1 MTVAAPPPLR
11 QTAARLA
18 TRIAM
23 TPQRSNWT
31 GIAFGLTL
39 ASFAAYQQFKLP
51 PALPVLL
58 ETYHYDRTLAGAFM
72 SVYAVAGLLLSMAF
86 GRLLARRGP
95 VAPTLGALGL
105 CILGS
110 LLVLWRPENGWLFLF
125 GRGLE
130 GIGFAF
136 MAICGHLLA
145 GVNASRRN
153 QPLVIGLMAA
163 WIPIGQLAAM
173 LLAPVAFA
181 GLGAGQGADMG
192 WQLLWVVAIL
202 GSCGLAA
209 WTLGLRHSPALD
221 LPGVGKPRAAE
232 PGPEPGSD
240 IEIAGAA
247 RLKLIVV
254 AGIFMLWSG
263 QYFAYMTWL
272 PQYLVEIHGLSVSM
286 AVLGNMVPV
295 AMLIA
300 TTVTVGMVLRA
311 GVPAGPLL
319 ACGLA
324 TQAAIWWLVPVTG
337 GGLAG
342 ALSLIAFGV
351 AAGICPTCLF
361 AMPGLIVGR
370 GRAGAPALGIIMTG
384 RNLGVLAGPMLLGQ
398 AFKATG
404 AWDLAAPIFGTVTT
418 IAFALGIFLA
428 ASLGGARYTT
438 GP

>member
-1 MTVAAPPPLR
+1 
-11 QTAARLA
+11 
-18 TRIAM
+18 M
-23 TPQRSNWT
+23 TPQRSNRI

-51 PALPVLL
+51 PVLPVLL

-72 SVYAVAGLLLSMAF
+72 SVYAVAGLLLSMVF

-105 CILGS
+105 SILGS
-110 LLVLWRPENGWLFLF
+110 LLVLWRPEYGWLVLL

-145 GVNASRRN
+145 SANASVRN

-173 LLAPVAFA
+173 LLAPVAFS
-181 GLGAGQGADMG
+181 GQGAGMGVGMGGGMG

-209 WTLGLRHSPALD
+209 WTLGLRRSPALA
-221 LPGVGKPRAAE
+221 LPGGPGDAE
-232 PGPEPGSD
+232 PEPGRHRD
-240 IEIAGAA
+240 VEISGAT

-272 PQYLVEIHGLSVSM
+272 PQYLVEVYGLSVSM

-295 AMLIA
+295 AVLIA
-300 TTVTVGMVLRA
+300 TAVVVGMVLRA
-311 GVPAGPLL
+311 GVPVGTLL

-337 GGLAG
+337 GGLGG
-342 ALSLIAFGV
+342 ALSLIAYGV

-361 AMPGLIVGR
+361 AMPGVIVGR
-370 GRAGAPALGIIMTG
+370 GRVAAPALGILMTG
-384 RNLGVLAGPMLLGQ
+384 RNLGVLIGPMLLGQ

-404 AWDLAAPIFGTVTT
+404 AWDLAAPIFGTMTT
-418 IAFALGIFLA
+418 LALGLGIFLA
-428 ASLGGARYTT
+428 VSLRGARYGTSR
-438 GP
+438 

>member
-1 MTVAAPPPLR
+1 MSSPDT
-11 QTAARLA
+11 
-18 TRIAM
+18 
-23 TPQRSNWT
+23 NWNAV
-31 GIAFGLTL
+31 GFGLAL
-39 ASFAAYQQFKLP
+39 AALAAYQLFKLP
-51 PALPVLL
+51 PALPVMLGA
-58 ETYHYDRTLAGAFM
+58 YGYDRVLAGAFM
-72 SVYAVAGLLLSMAF
+72 SIYAVAGLLLSMVF

-105 CILGS
+105 SILGS
-110 LLVLWRPENGWLFLF
+110 LLVLWRPEYGWLVLL

-145 GVNASRRN
+145 SANASVRN

-181 GLGAGQGADMG
+181 GQGAGMGVGMGGGMG

-202 GSCGLAA
+202 GACGLAA
-209 WTLGLRHSPALD
+209 WTLGLRRSPALA
-221 LPGVGKPRAAE
+221 LPGGTGDAE
-232 PGPEPGSD
+232 PEPGRHRD
-240 IEIAGAA
+240 VEISGTT

-272 PQYLVEIHGLSVSM
+272 PQYLVEVYGLSVSM

-295 AMLIA
+295 AVLIA
-300 TTVTVGMVLRA
+300 TAVVVGMVLRA
-311 GVPAGPLL
+311 GVPVGTLL

-337 GGLAG
+337 GGLGG
-342 ALSLIAFGV
+342 ALSLIAYGV

-361 AMPGLIVGR
+361 AMPGVIVGR
-370 GRAGAPALGIIMTG
+370 GRVAAPALGILMTG
-384 RNLGVLAGPMLLGQ
+384 RNLGVLIGPMLLGQ

-404 AWDLAAPIFGTVTT
+404 AWDLAAPIFGTMTT
-418 IAFALGIFLA
+418 LALGLGIFLA
-428 ASLGGARYTT
+428 VSLRGARYGTSR
-438 GP
+438 

>member
-1 MTVAAPPPLR
+1 MTA
-11 QTAARLA
+11 
-18 TRIAM
+18 
-23 TPQRSNWT
+23 QRSNWT

-72 SVYAVAGLLLSMAF
+72 SVYAVAGLLLSMVF
-86 GRLLARRGP
+86 SRLLARRGP
-95 VAPTLGALGL
+95 LAPILGALGL
-105 CILGS
+105 SVLGS
-110 LLVLWRPENGWLFLF
+110 LLVLWRPESGWLVLL

-145 GVNASRRN
+145 SANASVRN

-181 GLGAGQGADMG
+181 GLGAGLGAGMG

-209 WTLGLRHSPALD
+209 WTFSLRRSPALV
-221 LPGVGKPRAAE
+221 LPGV
-232 PGPEPGSD
+232 PGSVNRGARSGSGDPEPDSR
-240 IEIAGAA
+240 IAGAT

-272 PQYLVEIHGLSVSM
+272 PQYLVEVYGLSVSM
-286 AVLGNMVPV
+286 AALGNMVPV
-295 AMLIA
+295 AVLIA
-300 TTVTVGMVLRA
+300 TTVAVGMVLRA
-311 GVPAGPLL
+311 GVPVGTLL

-342 ALSLIAFGV
+342 ALSLIAYGI

-361 AMPGLIVGR
+361 AMPGVIVGR
-370 GRAGAPALGIIMTG
+370 GRAVAPALGILMTG
-384 RNLGVLAGPMLLGQ
+384 RNLGVLIGPMLLGQ

-418 IAFALGIFLA
+418 LALGLGIFLA
-428 ASLGGARYTT
+428 VSLAGARYGTSR
-438 GP
+438 

>member
-1 MTVAAPPPLR
+1 
-11 QTAARLA
+11 
-18 TRIAM
+18 
-23 TPQRSNWT
+23 
-31 GIAFGLTL
+31 
-39 ASFAAYQQFKLP
+39 
-51 PALPVLL
+51 
-58 ETYHYDRTLAGAFM
+58 
-72 SVYAVAGLLLSMAF
+72 
-86 GRLLARRGP
+86 
-95 VAPTLGALGL
+95 
-105 CILGS
+105 
-110 LLVLWRPENGWLFLF
+110 
-125 GRGLE
+125 
-130 GIGFAF
+130 

-181 GLGAGQGADMG
+181 GLGAGLGAGQGADMGAGQGADMGAGQGADMG
-192 WQLLWVVAIL
+192 WRLLWVVAIL

-221 LPGVGKPRAAE
+221 LLGVGKPRAAE
-232 PGPEPGSD
+232 PGPEPGPGSD

>member
-1 MTVAAPPPLR
+1 MNS
-11 QTAARLA
+11 
-18 TRIAM
+18 
-23 TPQRSNWT
+23 QRSNWT
-31 GIAFGLTL
+31 GVAFGLTL

-58 ETYHYDRTLAGAFM
+58 DTYHYDRTLAGAFM

-86 GRLLARRGP
+86 GRLLAHRGP
-95 VAPTLGALGL
+95 LAPTLGALGL
-105 CILGS
+105 SVLGNLLILW
-110 LLVLWRPENGWLFLF
+110 LPENGWLVLL

-145 GVNASRRN
+145 SANASVRN

-181 GLGAGQGADMG
+181 GMG

-209 WTLGLRHSPALD
+209 WALGLRHSPALVPLGARGD
-221 LPGVGKPRAAE
+221 GRDSESETAPERA
-232 PGPEPGSD
+232 PD
-240 IEIAGAA
+240 IKASGATSGEIAGAT
-247 RLKLIVV
+247 RRQLIVT

-272 PQYLVEIHGLSVSM
+272 PQYLVEVYGLSVSM
-286 AVLGNMVPV
+286 AVFGNMVPV
-295 AMLIA
+295 AVLIP
-300 TTVTVGMVLRA
+300 TTVATGWILRA
-311 GVPAGPLL
+311 GVPIGPLL

-324 TQAAIWWLVPVTG
+324 TQAVIWWLVPVTG

-342 ALSLIAFGV
+342 ALSLTAYGLASGV
-351 AAGICPTCLF
+351 CPACLF
-361 AMPGLIVGR
+361 AMPGVIVGR
-370 GRAGAPALGIIMTG
+370 GRAAAPALGILMTG

-398 AFKATG
+398 AFKLTG

-418 IAFALGIFLA
+418 LALGLGIYLA
-428 ASLGGARYTT
+428 ISLGGARYGTSR
-438 GP
+438 

>member
-1 MTVAAPPPLR
+1 
-11 QTAARLA
+11 
-18 TRIAM
+18 M
-23 TPQRSNWT
+23 TPQRSNWI

-39 ASFAAYQQFKLP
+39 ASFAAYQQFKMP
-51 PALPVLL
+51 PVLPVLL
-58 ETYHYDRTLAGAFM
+58 EIYHYDRTLAGAFM
-72 SVYAVAGLLLSMAF
+72 SVYAVAGLALSMVF

-105 CILGS
+105 SVLGS
-110 LLVLWRPENGWLFLF
+110 LLVLWLPENGWLVLF

-145 GVNASRRN
+145 SANASSRN

-181 GLGAGQGADMG
+181 GPDANWGAGMG

-202 GSCGLAA
+202 GSCGMAA
-209 WTLGLRHSPALD
+209 WTLGLRHNPALE

-232 PGPEPGSD
+232 PVPD
-240 IEIAGAA
+240 IEITGAT
-247 RLKLIVV
+247 RRKLIAV

-272 PQYLVEIHGLSVSM
+272 PQYLVEVYGLSVSM
-286 AVLGNMVPV
+286 AALGNMVPV
-295 AMLIA
+295 AVLIV
-300 TTVTVGMVLRA
+300 TTVVVGVVLRA
-311 GVPAGPLL
+311 GVPVGSLL

-324 TQAAIWWLVPVTG
+324 VQAAIWWLIPVTG

-342 ALSLIAFGV
+342 TMSLIAFGL

-361 AMPGLIVGR
+361 AMPGVIVGR
-370 GRAGAPALGIIMTG
+370 GRAVAPALGIIMTG
-384 RNLGVLAGPMLLGQ
+384 RNLGVLIGPMLLAQ

-418 IAFALGIFLA
+418 LALALGIYLA
-428 ASLGGARYTT
+428 ISLRGARYGTSR
-438 GP
+438 

>member
-1 MTVAAPPPLR
+1 MKS
-11 QTAARLA
+11 
-18 TRIAM
+18 
-23 TPQRSNWT
+23 QRSNWT
-31 GIAFGLTL
+31 GVAFGLTL

-58 ETYHYDRTLAGAFM
+58 DTYHYDRTLAGAFM

-86 GRLLARRGP
+86 GRLLAHRGP
-95 VAPTLGALGL
+95 LAPTLGALGL
-105 CILGS
+105 SVLGNLLILW
-110 LLVLWRPENGWLFLF
+110 LPENGWLVLL

-145 GVNASRRN
+145 SANASVRN

-181 GLGAGQGADMG
+181 GMG

-209 WTLGLRHSPALD
+209 WALGLRRSPALVPLGARGD
-221 LPGVGKPRAAE
+221 GRDSESETAPDRA
-232 PGPEPGSD
+232 SD
-240 IEIAGAA
+240 IKASGATSGEIAGAT
-247 RLKLIVV
+247 RRKLIVT

-272 PQYLVEIHGLSVSM
+272 PQYLVEVYGLSVSM
-286 AVLGNMVPV
+286 AVFGNMVPV
-295 AMLIA
+295 AVLIP
-300 TTVTVGMVLRA
+300 TTVATGWVLRA
-311 GVPAGPLL
+311 GVPIGPLL

-324 TQAAIWWLVPVTG
+324 TQAVIWWLVPVTG

-342 ALSLIAFGV
+342 ALSLTAYGLASGV
-351 AAGICPTCLF
+351 CPACLF
-361 AMPGLIVGR
+361 AMPGVIVGR
-370 GRAGAPALGIIMTG
+370 GRAAAPALGILMTG

-398 AFKATG
+398 AFKLTG

-418 IAFALGIFLA
+418 LALGLGIYLA
-428 ASLGGARYTT
+428 ILLGGARYGTSR
-438 GP
+438 

>member
-1 MTVAAPPPLR
+1 
-11 QTAARLA
+11 
-18 TRIAM
+18 M
-23 TPQRSNWT
+23 TPQRSNWI

-72 SVYAVAGLLLSMAF
+72 SVYAVAGLLLSMVF

-95 VAPTLGALGL
+95 LVPTLGALGL
-105 CILGS
+105 SILGS
-110 LLVLWRPENGWLFLF
+110 LLVLWRPESGWLVLL

-130 GIGFAF
+130 GTGFAF

-145 GVNASRRN
+145 SANASVRN
-153 QPLVIGLMAA
+153 QPLVVGLMAA

-181 GLGAGQGADMG
+181 AMGAAMG
-192 WQLLWVVAIL
+192 WRLLWVVAIVA
-202 GSCGLAA
+202 SCGLAA
-209 WTLGLRHSPALD
+209 WTFGLRHSPALA
-221 LPGVGKPRAAE
+221 LPGTPSGAGRGAGRSSGGAE
-232 PGPEPGSD
+232 PEPD
-240 IEIAGAA
+240 LKIAGAT

-272 PQYLVEIHGLSVSM
+272 PQYLVEVYGLSVSM

-295 AMLIA
+295 AVLIA
-300 TTVTVGMVLRA
+300 TTVVVGMVLRA
-311 GVPAGPLL
+311 GVPVGTLL

-337 GGLAG
+337 GGLGG
-342 ALSLIAFGV
+342 ALSLIGYGL
-351 AAGICPTCLF
+351 AAGVCPTCLF
-361 AMPGLIVGR
+361 AMPGVIVGR
-370 GRAGAPALGIIMTG
+370 GRAAAPALGIIMTG
-384 RNLGVLAGPMLLGQ
+384 RNLGVLIGPMLLGQ

-418 IAFALGIFLA
+418 LALGLGIVLA
-428 ASLGGARYTT
+428 VSLRGARYGTSR
-438 GP
+438 

>member
-1 MTVAAPPPLR
+1 MKS
-11 QTAARLA
+11 
-18 TRIAM
+18 
-23 TPQRSNWT
+23 QRSNWT
-31 GIAFGLTL
+31 GVAFGLTL

-58 ETYHYDRTLAGAFM
+58 DTYHYDRTLAGAFM

-86 GRLLARRGP
+86 GRLLAHRGP
-95 VAPTLGALGL
+95 LAPTLGALGL
-105 CILGS
+105 SVLGNLLILW
-110 LLVLWRPENGWLFLF
+110 LPENGWLVLL

-145 GVNASRRN
+145 SANASVRN

-181 GLGAGQGADMG
+181 GMG

-209 WTLGLRHSPALD
+209 WALGLRHSPALVPLGARRD
-221 LPGVGKPRAAE
+221 GRDSESETAPERA
-232 PGPEPGSD
+232 PD
-240 IEIAGAA
+240 IKASGATSGEIAGAT
-247 RLKLIVV
+247 RHKLIVT

-272 PQYLVEIHGLSVSM
+272 PQYLVEVYGLSVSM
-286 AVLGNMVPV
+286 AVFGNMVPV
-295 AMLIA
+295 AVLIP
-300 TTVTVGMVLRA
+300 TTVATGWVLRA
-311 GVPAGPLL
+311 GVPIGPLL

-342 ALSLIAFGV
+342 ALSLTAYGLASGV
-351 AAGICPTCLF
+351 CPACLF
-361 AMPGLIVGR
+361 AMPGVIVGR
-370 GRAGAPALGIIMTG
+370 GRAAAPALGILMTG

-398 AFKATG
+398 AFKLTG

-418 IAFALGIFLA
+418 LALGLGIYLA
-428 ASLGGARYTT
+428 ISLGGARYGTSR
-438 GP
+438 

>member
-1 MTVAAPPPLR
+1 M
-11 QTAARLA
+11 
-18 TRIAM
+18 
-23 TPQRSNWT
+23 
-31 GIAFGLTL
+31 

-51 PALPVLL
+51 PVLPVLL

-86 GRLLARRGP
+86 GRLLAHRGP
-95 VAPTLGALGL
+95 LAPTLGALGL
-105 CILGS
+105 SILGS
-110 LLVLWRPENGWLFLF
+110 LLVLWRPESGWLVLF

-145 GVNASRRN
+145 SANASIRN

-181 GLGAGQGADMG
+181 SQG
-192 WQLLWVVAIL
+192 WQLLWVVAIF

-209 WTLGLRHSPALD
+209 WTIGLRRSPALA
-221 LPGVGKPRAAE
+221 LPGGTGGAE
-232 PGPEPGSD
+232 PEPGQVP
-240 IEIAGAA
+240 IPEITAAA

-272 PQYLVEIHGLSVSM
+272 PQYLVEVYGLSVSM
-286 AVLGNMVPV
+286 AVFGNMVPV
-295 AMLIA
+295 AVLIA
-300 TTVTVGMVLRA
+300 TTVAVGMVLRA
-311 GVPAGPLL
+311 GVPVGTLL

-342 ALSLIAFGV
+342 ALSLIAYGL
-351 AAGICPTCLF
+351 AAGVCPTCLF
-361 AMPGLIVGR
+361 AMPGVIVGR
-370 GRAGAPALGIIMTG
+370 GRAVAPALGIIMTG
-384 RNLGVLAGPMLLGQ
+384 RNLGVLIGPMLLGQ
-398 AFKATG
+398 AFKVTG

-418 IAFALGIFLA
+418 LAFGLGIFLA
-428 ASLGGARYTT
+428 VSLRGARYGTSR
-438 GP
+438 

>member
-1 MTVAAPPPLR
+1 MKPD
-11 QTAARLA
+11 
-18 TRIAM
+18 
-23 TPQRSNWT
+23 RSNWT
-31 GIAFGLTL
+31 GVAFGLTL

-58 ETYHYDRTLAGAFM
+58 DAYHYDRTLAGAFM

-86 GRLLARRGP
+86 GRLLAHRGSL
-95 VAPTLGALGL
+95 APTLGALGL
-105 CILGS
+105 SVLGS
-110 LLVLWRPENGWLFLF
+110 LLVLWRPESGWLVLL
-125 GRGLE
+125 GRGFE

-136 MAICGHLLA
+136 LAICGHLLA
-145 GVNASRRN
+145 SANASARN

-173 LLAPVAFA
+173 LLAPIAFA
-181 GLGAGQGADMG
+181 GMG

-209 WTLGLRHSPALD
+209 WAVGLRHSPALAPLGARGD
-221 LPGVGKPRAAE
+221 GRDAGPETKLNRVPGVQKTE
-232 PGPEPGSD
+232 D
-240 IEIAGAA
+240 IAGAM
-247 RLKLIVV
+247 RHKLIVT

-272 PQYLVEIHGLSVSM
+272 PQYLVEVYGLSVSM

-295 AMLIA
+295 AVLIP
-300 TTVTVGMVLRA
+300 TTVATGWFLRA
-311 GVPAGPLL
+311 GVPIGPLL

-342 ALSLIAFGV
+342 ALSLTAYGLASGV
-351 AAGICPTCLF
+351 CPACLF
-361 AMPGLIVGR
+361 AMPGVIVGR
-370 GRAGAPALGIIMTG
+370 GRAAAPALGILMTG

-398 AFKATG
+398 AFKLTG

-418 IAFALGIFLA
+418 LALGLGIYLA
-428 ASLGGARYTT
+428 VALRGARYGTSR
-438 GP
+438 

>member
-1 MTVAAPPPLR
+1 
-11 QTAARLA
+11 
-18 TRIAM
+18 
-23 TPQRSNWT
+23 
-31 GIAFGLTL
+31 
-39 ASFAAYQQFKLP
+39 
-51 PALPVLL
+51 VLL

-95 VAPTLGALGL
+95 LAPILGALGL
-105 CILGS
+105 SILGS
-110 LLVLWRPENGWLFLF
+110 LLVLWSPENGWLVLL

-145 GVNASRRN
+145 SANASLRN

-173 LLAPVAFA
+173 LLAPVAFS
-181 GLGAGQGADMG
+181 GLGAGMGAGMG
-192 WQLLWVVAIL
+192 WQLLWVVAIF
-202 GSCGLAA
+202 GACGLAA
-209 WTLGLRHSPALD
+209 WSFGLRHSPALV
-221 LPGVGKPRAAE
+221 LPGASSGAKKETSEETSGEISAAT
-232 PGPEPGSD
+232 
-240 IEIAGAA
+240 

-272 PQYLVEIHGLSVSM
+272 PQYLVEVYGLSVSM
-286 AVLGNMVPV
+286 AVVGNMVPV
-295 AMLIA
+295 AVLIA
-300 TTVTVGMVLRA
+300 TTVAVGMVLRA
-311 GVPAGPLL
+311 GVPVGPLL

-324 TQAAIWWLVPVTG
+324 TQATIWWLVPVTG
-337 GGLAG
+337 GGLTG
-342 ALSLIAFGV
+342 ALSLVAYGL

-361 AMPGLIVGR
+361 AMPGVIVGR
-370 GRAGAPALGIIMTG
+370 GRAVAPALGIIMTG
-384 RNLGVLAGPMLLGQ
+384 RNLGVLIGPMLLGQ

-418 IAFALGIFLA
+418 IAFGLGIFLA
-428 ASLGGARYTT
+428 VSLGGARYGTSR
-438 GP
+438 

>member
-1 MTVAAPPPLR
+1 MTAE
-11 QTAARLA
+11 
-18 TRIAM
+18 
-23 TPQRSNWT
+23 RSNWT

-72 SVYAVAGLLLSMAF
+72 SVYAVAGLLLSMVF

-95 VAPTLGALGL
+95 LVPTLGALGL
-105 CILGS
+105 SILGS
-110 LLVLWRPENGWLFLF
+110 LLVLWRPESGLLVLL

-145 GVNASRRN
+145 SANASVRN

-181 GLGAGQGADMG
+181 GLGASMGAGMG

-209 WTLGLRHSPALD
+209 WTLGLRHSSALT
-221 LPGVGKPRAAE
+221 LPGARSGAGGGAGGGAE
-232 PGPEPGSD
+232 PESGRAPDPKSSGEISG
-240 IEIAGAA
+240 EIAGAT

-272 PQYLVEIHGLSVSM
+272 PQYLVEVYGLSVSM
-286 AVLGNMVPV
+286 AALGNMVPV
-295 AMLIA
+295 AVLIA
-300 TTVTVGMVLRA
+300 TTVAVGMVLRA
-311 GVPAGPLL
+311 GVPVGPLL

-324 TQAAIWWLVPVTG
+324 TQAAIWWLVPVTA
-337 GGLAG
+337 GGLGG
-342 ALSLIAFGV
+342 ALSLIAYGL
-351 AAGICPTCLF
+351 AAGVCPTCLF
-361 AMPGLIVGR
+361 AIPGVIVGR
-370 GRAGAPALGIIMTG
+370 GRAVAPALGIIMTG
-384 RNLGVLAGPMLLGQ
+384 RNLGVLIGPMLLGQ
-398 AFKATG
+398 AFKMTG

-418 IAFALGIFLA
+418 LALGLGIFLA
-428 ASLGGARYTT
+428 VSLGGARYGTSR
-438 GP
+438 

>member
-1 MTVAAPPPLR
+1 M
-11 QTAARLA
+11 
-18 TRIAM
+18 
-23 TPQRSNWT
+23 
-31 GIAFGLTL
+31 

-51 PALPVLL
+51 PVLPVLL

-86 GRLLARRGP
+86 GRLLAHRGP
-95 VAPTLGALGL
+95 LAPTLGALGL
-105 CILGS
+105 SILGS
-110 LLVLWRPENGWLFLF
+110 LLVLWRPESGWLVLF

-145 GVNASRRN
+145 SANASIRN

-181 GLGAGQGADMG
+181 SQG
-192 WQLLWVVAIL
+192 WQLLWVVAIF

-209 WTLGLRHSPALD
+209 WTIGLRRSPALA
-221 LPGVGKPRAAE
+221 LPGATGGAE
-232 PGPEPGSD
+232 PEPGQVP
-240 IEIAGAA
+240 IPEITAAA

-272 PQYLVEIHGLSVSM
+272 PQYLVEVYGLSVSM
-286 AVLGNMVPV
+286 AVFGNMVPV
-295 AMLIA
+295 AVLIA
-300 TTVTVGMVLRA
+300 TTVAVGMVLRA
-311 GVPAGPLL
+311 GVPVGTLL

-342 ALSLIAFGV
+342 ALSLIAYGL
-351 AAGICPTCLF
+351 AAGVCPTCLF
-361 AMPGLIVGR
+361 AMPGVIVGR
-370 GRAGAPALGIIMTG
+370 GRAVAPALGIIMTG
-384 RNLGVLAGPMLLGQ
+384 RNLGVLIGPMLLGQ
-398 AFKATG
+398 AFKVTG

-418 IAFALGIFLA
+418 LAFGLGIYLA
-428 ASLGGARYTT
+428 VSLRGARYGTSR
-438 GP
+438 

>member
-1 MTVAAPPPLR
+1 M
-11 QTAARLA
+11 
-18 TRIAM
+18 
-23 TPQRSNWT
+23 
-31 GIAFGLTL
+31 

-72 SVYAVAGLLLSMAF
+72 SIYAVAGLLLSMVF

-95 VAPTLGALGL
+95 LVPTLGALGL
-105 CILGS
+105 FILGS
-110 LLVLWRPENGWLFLF
+110 LLVLWLPESGWLFLL

-145 GVNASRRN
+145 SANASVRN

-173 LLAPVAFA
+173 VLAPVAFA
-181 GLGAGQGADMG
+181 GMG
-192 WQLLWVVAIL
+192 WQMLWVVAIL

-209 WTLGLRHSPALD
+209 WALVLRHSPALV
-221 LPGVGKPRAAE
+221 LPGARGGGTGGAE
-232 PGPEPGSD
+232 PEPGRVPD
-240 IEIAGAA
+240 LVIAGAT
-247 RLKLIVV
+247 RVKLIVV

-272 PQYLVEIHGLSVSM
+272 PQYLVEVYGLSVSM

-295 AMLIA
+295 AVLIA
-300 TTVTVGMVLRA
+300 TTVAVGMVLRA
-311 GVPAGPLL
+311 GVPVGTLL

-337 GGLAG
+337 GGLGG
-342 ALSLIAFGV
+342 ALSLVAYGL
-351 AAGICPTCLF
+351 AAGVCPTCLF
-361 AMPGLIVGR
+361 AMPGVIVGR
-370 GRAGAPALGIIMTG
+370 GRAVAPALGILMTG
-384 RNLGVLAGPMLLGQ
+384 RNLGVLIGPMLLGQ

-418 IAFALGIFLA
+418 LALALGIFLA
-428 ASLGGARYTT
+428 ASLGGARYGTSR
-438 GP
+438 

>member
-1 MTVAAPPPLR
+1 MNS
-11 QTAARLA
+11 
-18 TRIAM
+18 
-23 TPQRSNWT
+23 QRSNWT
-31 GIAFGLTL
+31 GVAFGLTL

-58 ETYHYDRTLAGAFM
+58 DTYHYDRTLAGAFM

-86 GRLLARRGP
+86 SRLLARRGP
-95 VAPTLGALGL
+95 VAPTLCALGL
-105 CILGS
+105 SILGS
-110 LLVLWRPENGWLFLF
+110 LLVLWLPENGWLVLF

-145 GVNASRRN
+145 SANASRRN

-181 GLGAGQGADMG
+181 GQGTGMG

-202 GSCGLAA
+202 GSCALAA
-209 WTLGLRHSPALD
+209 WTFSLRHSPALD
-221 LPGVGKPRAAE
+221 LPGDGKPRAAE
-232 PGPEPGSD
+232 PGPE
-240 IEIAGAA
+240 IEITGAT
-247 RLKLIVV
+247 RLKLVAV

-272 PQYLVEIHGLSVSM
+272 PQYLVEVYGLSISM

-295 AMLIA
+295 AVLIA
-300 TTVTVGMVLRA
+300 TTVVVGMVLRA
-311 GVPAGPLL
+311 GVPVGNLL

-324 TQAAIWWLVPVTG
+324 VQAAIWWLVPVTG

-342 ALSLIAFGV
+342 ALSLIAYGL

-361 AMPGLIVGR
+361 AMPGVIVGR
-370 GRAGAPALGIIMTG
+370 GRAVAPALGIIMTG
-384 RNLGVLAGPMLLGQ
+384 RNLGVLIGPMLLAQ

-418 IAFALGIFLA
+418 LAFGLGIYLA
-428 ASLGGARYTT
+428 ISLRGARYGTSR
-438 GP
+438 

>member
-1 MTVAAPPPLR
+1 MTA
-11 QTAARLA
+11 
-18 TRIAM
+18 
-23 TPQRSNWT
+23 QRSNWI
-31 GIAFGLTL
+31 GIVFGLTL

-51 PALPVLL
+51 PVLPVLL
-58 ETYHYDRTLAGAFM
+58 ESYHYDRTLAGAFM

-86 GRLLARRGP
+86 GRLLVHRGP
-95 VAPTLGALGL
+95 LAPILGALGL
-105 CILGS
+105 SILGS
-110 LLVLWRPENGWLFLF
+110 LLVLWLPENGWLVLF

-145 GVNASRRN
+145 SANASVRN

-173 LLAPVAFA
+173 LLAPVAFS
-181 GLGAGQGADMG
+181 GLGAGMG

-202 GSCGLAA
+202 GACGLAA
-209 WTLGLRHSPALD
+209 WTFGLRHSPALV
-221 LPGVGKPRAAE
+221 LPGARSGASGGAKIETSGETSGEISAAT
-232 PGPEPGSD
+232 
-240 IEIAGAA
+240 

-272 PQYLVEIHGLSVSM
+272 PQYLVEVYGLSVSM
-286 AVLGNMVPV
+286 AAFGNMVPV
-295 AMLIA
+295 AVLIA
-300 TTVTVGMVLRA
+300 TTVAVGMVLRA
-311 GVPAGPLL
+311 GVPVGTLL

-342 ALSLIAFGV
+342 ALSLIAYGL

-361 AMPGLIVGR
+361 AMPGVIVGR
-370 GRAGAPALGIIMTG
+370 GRAVAPALGIIMTG
-384 RNLGVLAGPMLLGQ
+384 RNLGVLIGPMLLGQ
-398 AFKATG
+398 AFKMSG

-418 IAFALGIFLA
+418 LAFGLGIFLA
-428 ASLGGARYTT
+428 VSLRGARYGTSR
-438 GP
+438 